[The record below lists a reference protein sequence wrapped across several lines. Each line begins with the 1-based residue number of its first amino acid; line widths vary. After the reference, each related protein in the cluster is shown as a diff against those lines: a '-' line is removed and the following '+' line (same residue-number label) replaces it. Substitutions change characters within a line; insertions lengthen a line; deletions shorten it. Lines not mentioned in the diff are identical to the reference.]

1 MEFYNADVSNTKAK
15 SNDGVN
21 VSAAKFD
28 DDDEYEVINIINIK
42 F

>member
-1 MEFYNADVSNTKAK
+1 MEFYNADVWNTKAK

-21 VSAAKFD
+21 VSAAEFD
-28 DDDEYEVINIINIK
+28 DDDEYEVINIVNIK